1 MAGAREQLVEVIRER
16 GLRTLDE
23 PVQLRS
29 GDWSRHF
36 VDGKRALARGADLTL
51 AAAVLLERVA
61 AEQLAFDAVGG
72 LTMGADH
79 LAHAVAVADG
89 EVEWFSVRK
98 QAKERGTRQRVEG
111 AVLGPGRR
119 VLLVEDAVT
128 RAGSILEALHAV
140 RETGATV
147 VGAVALVDRGHAG
160 AAALAAEGVPY
171 LALVTFADLGIP
183 AVGDEPGAPSAA
195 AG

>member
-1 MAGAREQLVEVIRER
+1 MADARAQLVEVIRER
-16 GLRTLDE
+16 GLRPLDE

-36 VDGKRALARGADLTL
+36 VDGKRALARGADLAL
-51 AAAVLLERVA
+51 AARVLLEATGA
-61 AEQLAFDAVGG
+61 AEIDFDAVGG

-79 LAHAVAVADG
+79 LAHATAVVAG

-98 QAKERGTRQRVEG
+98 QAKDRGTRQRVEG

-128 RAGSILEALHAV
+128 RAGSIVEALHAV

-147 VGAVALVDRGHAG
+147 VGAVAMVDRGHDG
-160 AAALAAEGVPY
+160 RRVLGEEGVPY
-171 LALVTFADLGIP
+171 VVLVTFDDLGIP
-183 AVGDEPGAPSAA
+183 PVGSEPGAPSAA